1 MTNYLRF
8 GIRRSSIRI
17 KYFLRMDHMR
27 FGSRKLPNRY
37 AFLKIACHH
46 GSDFS
51 FLYLCVI
58 VFSMQTKI
66 LITKS
71 SADYELIDS
80 GNGEKLERY
89 GKYILRRPD
98 PQVLWNKNLSEK
110 EWKDAD
116 AFFYRE
122 SDKKGWRKDKEMQN
136 EWQISFG
143 DFKFNIKPTAF
154 KHTGVFPEQ
163 EMNWK
168 FIRENIE
175 YRISNS
181 APTTNSLQLKPKVL
195 NLFGY
200 TGGATLA
207 GLSAG
212 AEVTHID
219 GSKSAITWAKE
230 NAELSGLAE
239 KPVRWIIDDARKF
252 VMREIK
258 RGIKYDGI
266 VMDPPSF
273 GRGGKGE
280 IWKIEDDFLKLL
292 EDCGKILSDNPLFFL
307 INGYA
312 SGYSAVAYFNALK
325 PIVEKFGG
333 EIEIGELT
341 IEETKSGRLL
351 PCGIF
356 ARWSKK

>member
-1 MTNYLRF
+1 M
-8 GIRRSSIRI
+8 
-17 KYFLRMDHMR
+17 KYKTLI
-27 FGSRKLPNRY
+27 
-37 AFLKIACHH
+37 LKTQE
-46 GSDFS
+46 SP
-51 FLYLCVI
+51 
-58 VFSMQTKI
+58 
-66 LITKS
+66 
-71 SADYELIDS
+71 DYELIDS

-98 PQVLWNKNLSEK
+98 PQALWSKNLSED
-110 EWKDAD
+110 EWKNNDAVFD
-116 AFFYRE
+116 NE
-122 SDKKGWRKDKEMQN
+122 RKSWKFTQN
-136 EWQISFG
+136 DFTRNRDSSSLRDGWQIAF
-143 DFKFNIKPTAF
+143 DDLKFNIKPTAF

-163 EMNWK
+163 SSNWSW
-168 FIRENIE
+168 I
-175 YRISNS
+175 ISNIKNQKS
-181 APTTNSLQLKPKVL
+181 KIKIPDFNLTANSSQLKPKIL

-212 AEVTHID
+212 AEVTHVD

-230 NAELSGLAE
+230 NAELSGLST

-258 RGIKYDGI
+258 REVKYDAI
-266 VMDPPSF
+266 MMDPPSF

-292 EDCGKILSDNPLFFL
+292 DDCSKILSDNPLFFI

-312 SGYSAVAYFNALK
+312 SGYSSVAYMNALE
-325 PIVEKFGG
+325 PIVKKFGG

-341 IEETKSGRLL
+341 IEESKTGRLL

-356 ARWSKK
+356 ARWYKN

>member
-1 MTNYLRF
+1 MQP
-8 GIRRSSIRI
+8 II
-17 KYFLRMDHMR
+17 
-27 FGSRKLPNRY
+27 
-37 AFLKIACHH
+37 LK
-46 GSDFS
+46 
-51 FLYLCVI
+51 
-58 VFSMQTKI
+58 TK
-66 LITKS
+66 T

-98 PQVLWNKNLSEK
+98 PQALWNKNLSED
-110 EWKDAD
+110 EWKNNDAVFD
-116 AFFYRE
+116 N
-122 SDKKGWRKDKEMQN
+122 GRKSWKFTQN
-136 EWQISFG
+136 DFTRNRDSSSLRDGWQIAF
-143 DFKFNIKPTAF
+143 DDLKFNIKPTAF

-163 EMNWK
+163 SMNWK
-168 FIRENIE
+168 FIKENIE
-175 YRISNS
+175 NRISNIEKEKMKK
-181 APTTNSLQLKPKVL
+181 NSDNDIPYSTFNIRPKVL

-207 GLSAG
+207 SLSAG
-212 AEVTHID
+212 AEVTHVD

-230 NAELSGLAE
+230 NAELSGLST

-258 RGIKYDGI
+258 REVKYDAI
-266 VMDPPSF
+266 MMDPPSF

-292 EDCGKILSDNPLFFL
+292 EDCSKILSDNPLFFI

-312 SGYSAVAYFNALK
+312 SGYSSVAYVNALE
-325 PIVEKFGG
+325 PIVKKFGG

-341 IEETKSGRLL
+341 IEETLHNSGIIGGKVKTGRLL

-356 ARWSKK
+356 ARWFCK